1 MQVEM
6 DPEETVAKLWQACDR
21 WTERAECFEK
31 LADAGFP
38 DGSRL
43 HRDNASATVGE
54 DSLAVSRYVQERA
67 RNAARMLRALH
78 RHIFQTEPGRFHLD
92 STVLYPLMR
101 AAIEDATTIAW
112 LQAPEDRKERL
123 TRASRAL
130 FTDSLYFTENHL
142 LLATAAPTVG
152 AVPVEMGEALSA
164 HITAERTATRTHFE
178 RLAGEL
184 GLDVSESTRKLTTSA
199 PVKVHY
205 GDNSVE
211 FATWKFLSD
220 LSHFSFMMLRHLATT
235 PIPGTP
241 TPLLHATML
250 QFAQTVNRVCSDAAK
265 QIEQSGSISR
275 NNS

>member
-6 DPEETVAKLWQACDR
+6 DPEETIALLWQACDR
-21 WTERAECFEK
+21 WSERAECFEN

-43 HRDNASATVGE
+43 HRDNASATVGD
-54 DSLAVSRYVQERA
+54 DSLAVSRYIQERM

-78 RHIFQTEPGRFHLD
+78 WHIFKTKPGRFHLD
-92 STVLYPLMR
+92 ATVLYPLMR
-101 AAIEDATTIAW
+101 AAMEDATTIVW
-112 LQAPEDRKERL
+112 LQAPEDQKERL
-123 TRASRAL
+123 TRVFRAL
-130 FTDSLYFTENHL
+130 FTDSLFFTENHL
-142 LLATAAPTVG
+142 LLAAAAPIVG
-152 AVPVEMGEALSA
+152 AVPTEMGEALSV
-164 HITAERTATRTHFE
+164 HMSAEKAATQIHFE
-178 RLAGEL
+178 HLASEL
-184 GLDVSESTRKLTTSA
+184 GLDVSESTRKLATSA
-199 PVKVHY
+199 PVQVQY
-205 GDNSVE
+205 GKNSVE

-235 PIPGTP
+235 PIPDTP

-265 QIEQSGSISR
+265 QIEQSASISR